1 MKINTITTDKEE
13 YLQRSLHIDY
23 FPKKLYILGKLPEK
37 NIPTIAIVGS
47 RKPTQYGREVTERL
61 AGDLARAGVVVIS
74 GLALGID
81 SIAHR
86 AALEAKG
93 ITIAVLANGLDTIYP
108 RNHQT
113 LAKQIVE
120 NDGAILSEY
129 EPGTPPLPF
138 RFLERNRIVS
148 GIADGIV
155 VVEAATRSGTLS
167 TAAHAL
173 DQNKE
178 VFAVPGNITS
188 PLSSGC
194 NALIKQGATPVTDTK
209 DILDII
215 APTSKTEQTQFIL
228 GDTPEEVDILQL
240 LQSGVR
246 DGDELLQKTNL
257 NPVVFNQTL
266 TMLEIKGVIKPLGAN
281 QWTIR

>member
-13 YLQRSLHIDY
+13 YLQRSLHIDH

-61 AGDLARAGVVVIS
+61 ATDLARAGVVVIS

-108 RNHQT
+108 RNHQA
-113 LAKQIVE
+113 LARQIVE
-120 NDGAILSEY
+120 NEGAILSEY
-129 EPGTPPLPF
+129 EPGAPPLPF

-173 DQNKE
+173 NQNKE
-178 VFAVPGNITS
+178 VFAIPGNITS

-194 NALIKQGATPVTDTK
+194 NALIKQGATPVTK
-209 DILDII
+209 VEDILEII
-215 APTSKTEQTQFIL
+215 APNSKTEQTQFIL
-228 GDTPEEVDILQL
+228 GDTPEEVSVLQL
-240 LQSGVR
+240 LQKGLR
-246 DGDELLQKTNL
+246 DGDELLQQTKL
-257 NPVVFNQTL
+257 EPVVFNQTL
-266 TMLEIKGVIKPLGAN
+266 TMLEIKGQIKPLGGN
-281 QWTIR
+281 QWTLK

>member
-13 YLQRSLHIDY
+13 YLQGSLHIDH

-266 TMLEIKGVIKPLGAN
+266 TMLEIKGFIKPLGAN

>member
-1 MKINTITTDKEE
+1 MKINTILTDKEK
-13 YLQRSLHIDY
+13 YLQGSLDIDD

-37 NIPTIAIVGS
+37 NLPTIAIVGS

-61 AGDLARAGVVVIS
+61 AGELARAGVVVIS
-74 GLALGID
+74 GLALGVD

-86 AALEAKG
+86 AALESKG
-93 ITIAVLANGLDTIYP
+93 TTIAVLANGLDAIYP
-108 RNHQT
+108 RNHQD
-113 LAKQIVE
+113 LAKQIVAK
-120 NDGAILSEY
+120 DGAILSEY
-129 EPGTPPLPF
+129 KPGTPPLPF

-173 DQNKE
+173 NQNKE

-194 NALIKQGATPVTDTK
+194 NALIKQGAIPVTSTE
-209 DILDII
+209 DILEII
-215 APTSKTEQTQFIL
+215 KPSTITEQTQFIL
-228 GDTPEEVDILQL
+228 GDNPEEVRVLKFLQL
-240 LQSGVR
+240 GLR
-246 DGDELLQKTNL
+246 DGDELQQKTNL
-257 NPVVFNQTL
+257 DPVVFNQTL
-266 TMLEIKGVIKPLGAN
+266 TMLEIKGQIKALGGN
-281 QWTIR
+281 QWTIK

>member
-1 MKINTITTDKEE
+1 MKINTISTDKQK
-13 YLQRSLHIDY
+13 YLQRSFDIDD

-61 AGDLARAGVVVIS
+61 ATELSRAGVIIIS

-86 AALEAKG
+86 ATLDANG
-93 ITIAVLANGLDTIYP
+93 TTIAVLANGLDTIYP
-108 RNHQT
+108 RNHQD
-113 LAKQIVE
+113 LAKQII
-120 NDGAILSEY
+120 NKDGALLSEY
-129 EPGTPPLPF
+129 KPGTPPLPF

-167 TAAHAL
+167 TATHAL
-173 DQNKE
+173 NQNKE

-194 NALIKQGATPVTDTK
+194 NALIKQGATPVTSTQ

-215 APTSKTEQTQFIL
+215 APNAKTEQTRFIL
-228 GDTPEEVDILQL
+228 GDNPEEVSILQL
-240 LQSGVR
+240 LQKGLR
-246 DGDELLQKTNL
+246 DGDELLQQTKL
-257 NPVVFNQTL
+257 DPVVFNQTL
-266 TMLEIKGVIKPLGAN
+266 TMLEIKGQIKSLGAN
-281 QWTIR
+281 QWTLR

>member
-1 MKINTITTDKEE
+1 MKINRITTEKEE
-13 YLQRSLHIDY
+13 YLQRSIDLDD
-23 FPKKLYILGKLPEK
+23 FPKKLYILGNLPKK
-37 NIPTIAIVGS
+37 NLPTIAIVGS

-108 RNHQT
+108 RNHQA

-129 EPGTPPLPF
+129 ESGTPPLPF
-138 RFLERNRIVS
+138 RFLQRNRIVS
-148 GIADGIV
+148 GLADGIV

-173 DQNKE
+173 DQSKE

-215 APTSKTEQTQFIL
+215 VPSDKTEQTQFIL
-228 GDTPEEVDILQL
+228 GDTPEEVSILQL
-240 LQSGVR
+240 LQSGLR
-246 DGDELLQKTNL
+246 DGDELLQKTKL
-257 NPVVFNQTL
+257 DPTTFNQTL
-266 TMLEIKGVIKPLGAN
+266 TMLEIKGMIKPLGAN
-281 QWTIR
+281 QWTLK

>member
-1 MKINTITTDKEE
+1 MKINRILTEKEQ
-13 YLQRSLHIDY
+13 YLQRSIYLDD
-23 FPKKLYILGKLPEK
+23 FPKKLYILGNLPEK

-47 RKPTQYGREVTERL
+47 RKTTQYGREVTERL
-61 AGDLARAGVVVIS
+61 ASDLARAGVVIIS

-93 ITIAVLANGLDTIYP
+93 VTIAVLANGLDTIYP
-108 RNHQT
+108 RNHQA
-113 LAKQIVE
+113 LARQIVE

-129 EPGTPPLPF
+129 KPGTPPLPF

-173 DQNKE
+173 NQNKE

-194 NALIKQGATPVTDTK
+194 NALIKQGATPVTK
-209 DILDII
+209 VEDILEII
-215 APTSKTEQTQFIL
+215 APNSKAEQTQFIL
-228 GDTPEEVDILQL
+228 GDTPEEVSVLQL
-240 LQSGVR
+240 LQKGLR
-246 DGDELLQKTNL
+246 DGDELLQQTKL
-257 NPVVFNQTL
+257 EPVVFNQTL
-266 TMLEIKGVIKPLGAN
+266 TMLEIKGQIKPLGGN
-281 QWTIR
+281 QWTLK

>member
-13 YLQRSLHIDY
+13 YLQGSLHIDH

-108 RNHQT
+108 RNHQA
-113 LAKQIVE
+113 LAQQIVK
-120 NDGAILSEY
+120 NHGAILSEY

-194 NALIKQGATPVTDTK
+194 NALIKQGATPVTK
-209 DILDII
+209 VEDILEII
-215 APTSKTEQTQFIL
+215 MPNSKTEQTQFIL
-228 GDTPEEVDILQL
+228 GDTPEEVSVLQL
-240 LQSGVR
+240 LQKGLR
-246 DGDELLQKTNL
+246 DGDELLQQTKL
-257 NPVVFNQTL
+257 EPVVFNQTL
-266 TMLEIKGVIKPLGAN
+266 TMLEIKGQIKPLGGN
-281 QWTIR
+281 QWTLK

>member
-1 MKINTITTDKEE
+1 MKINRIDTEKEE
-13 YLQRSLHIDY
+13 YLQRSIGLDD
-23 FPKKLYILGKLPEK
+23 FPKKLYILGNLPKK

-86 AALEAKG
+86 ATLEASG

-108 RNHQT
+108 RNHQA
-113 LAKQIVE
+113 LARQIVE

-129 EPGTPPLPF
+129 ESGTPPLPF
-138 RFLERNRIVS
+138 RFLQRNRIVS
-148 GIADGIV
+148 GLADGIV

-215 APTSKTEQTQFIL
+215 VPSDKTEQTQFIL
-228 GDTPEEVDILQL
+228 GDTPEEVSILQL
-240 LQSGVR
+240 LQSGLR
-246 DGDELLQKTNL
+246 DGDELLQKTKL
-257 NPVVFNQTL
+257 DPTTFNQTL
-266 TMLEIKGVIKPLGAN
+266 TMLEIKGMIKPLGAN
-281 QWTIR
+281 RWTIR

>member
-1 MKINTITTDKEE
+1 MKINRIATEKEE
-13 YLQRSLHIDY
+13 YLQRSIGLDD
-23 FPKKLYILGKLPEK
+23 FPKKLYILGNLPQK

-86 AALEAKG
+86 AALETKG

-108 RNHQT
+108 RNHQA

-138 RFLERNRIVS
+138 RFLQRNRIVS
-148 GIADGIV
+148 GLADGIV

-167 TAAHAL
+167 TATHAL
-173 DQNKE
+173 NQNKE

-215 APTSKTEQTQFIL
+215 APGNKTEQTQFIL
-228 GDTPEEVDILQL
+228 GDTPEEVSILQL
-240 LQSGVR
+240 LQSGLR
-246 DGDELLQKTNL
+246 DGDELLQKTSL
-257 NPVVFNQTL
+257 DPTTFNQTL
-266 TMLEIKGVIKPLGAN
+266 SMLEIKGMIKSLGAN
-281 QWTIR
+281 QWTVR